1 MLFVKLMTNY
11 IRFWSIKENNMRLDE
26 AKQILKEHGYKVQSL
41 TKLKREIYNA
51 IEPYT
56 KKIIKWDNFS
66 EVINIQE
73 AIRDV
78 VCPDLMC
85 DIDGGNRTRTNKDG
99 LEYREFDISI
109 YENKDEYEMVLE
121 GKLVCNSA
129 GTMNDPWKL
138 YDITVLL

>member
-1 MLFVKLMTNY
+1 MELNEAIETL
-11 IRFWSIKENNMRLDE
+11 REN
-26 AKQILKEHGYKVQSL
+26 GYKVKSL
-41 TKLKREIYNA
+41 TKLKNEIYRA
-51 IEPYT
+51 VEPYT
-56 KKIIKWDNFS
+56 KKMIRWDNFS

-73 AIRDV
+73 AIRDAV
-78 VCPDLMC
+78 GPDLMC
-85 DIDGGNRTRTNKDG
+85 DIDGGNSTRTNKDG

-129 GTMNDPWKL
+129 GTMDEPWKL

>member
-1 MLFVKLMTNY
+1 MQL
-11 IRFWSIKENNMRLDE
+11 SE
-26 AKQILKEHGYKVQSL
+26 AKQILKEHGYKVKSL
-41 TKLKREIYNA
+41 TKLKNEIYRA

-56 KKIIKWDNFS
+56 KNMIKWDNFS
-66 EVINIQE
+66 EIINIQE

-85 DIDGGNRTRTNKDG
+85 DIDGGNSIRINKDG
-99 LEYREFDISI
+99 LEYREFNISI
-109 YENKDEYEMVLE
+109 YNNKDDYEMVLE

-129 GTMNDPWKL
+129 GTRNEPWKL

>member
-1 MLFVKLMTNY
+1 
-11 IRFWSIKENNMRLDE
+11 MRLDE

-78 VCPDLMC
+78 VGPDLMC
-85 DIDGGNRTRTNKDG
+85 DIDGGNSIRLNKDG

-109 YENKDEYEMVLE
+109 YNKEDYEMVLE

-129 GTMNDPWKL
+129 GTMDEPWKL

>member
-1 MLFVKLMTNY
+1 
-11 IRFWSIKENNMRLDE
+11 MRLDE
-26 AKQILKEHGYKVQSL
+26 AKEILKEHGYKVQSL
-41 TKLKREIYNA
+41 AKLKREIYNA

-56 KKIIKWDNFS
+56 KKMIKWDNFS
-66 EVINIQE
+66 KIIDIQE

-78 VCPDLMC
+78 VGPDLMC
-85 DIDGGNRTRTNKDG
+85 DIDGGNSIRLNKDE

-109 YENKDEYEMVLE
+109 YNNKDDYEMVLE

-129 GTMNDPWKL
+129 GTMDEPWKL

>member
-1 MLFVKLMTNY
+1 MNY
-11 IRFWSIKENNMRLDE
+11 TRYWSIKENNMRLDE
-26 AKQILKEHGYKVQSL
+26 AQQILKEHGYKVQSVA
-41 TKLKREIYNA
+41 KLKREIYNA

-56 KKIIKWDNFS
+56 KKMIKWDNFS

-78 VCPDLMC
+78 VGPDLMC
-85 DIDGGNRTRTNKDG
+85 DIDGGNSTRTNKDE

-129 GTMNDPWKL
+129 GTMDDPWKL

>member
-56 KKIIKWDNFS
+56 KNMIKWDNFS

-78 VCPDLMC
+78 VGPDLMC
-85 DIDGGNRTRTNKDG
+85 DIDGGNDTRTNKDG
-99 LEYREFDISI
+99 LEYKEFNISI

-129 GTMNDPWKL
+129 GTMDDPWKL

>member
-1 MLFVKLMTNY
+1 MFLC
-11 IRFWSIKENNMRLDE
+11 E
-26 AKQILKEHGYKVQSL
+26 AKQILKEHGYKVKLL
-41 TKLKREIYNA
+41 TKLKNEIYRA

-56 KKIIKWDNFS
+56 KNMIKWDNFS
-66 EVINIQE
+66 KIIDIQE

-78 VCPDLMC
+78 VGPDLMC
-85 DIDGGNRTRTNKDG
+85 DIDGGNFTRINKDG

-109 YENKDEYEMVLE
+109 YNNKDDYEMILE

-129 GTMNDPWKL
+129 GTMDEPWKL

>member
-1 MLFVKLMTNY
+1 MMNY

-26 AKQILKEHGYKVQSL
+26 AKQILKEHGYKVKSL

-56 KKIIKWDNFS
+56 KKMIKWDNFS

-73 AIRDV
+73 TIRDV
-78 VCPDLMC
+78 VGPDLMC
-85 DIDGGNRTRTNKDG
+85 DIDGGNSTRTNKDG

-129 GTMNDPWKL
+129 GTMDDPWKL